1 MHQQQR
7 ENIPYIACEKLIF
20 LQKIQKFLCK
30 KCNSFCFQLLKML
43 AERLVESPHKIFW
56 SAMVFHF
63 VKKHQY
69 VQVTPPKSISES
81 QYSIA
86 SKVFFTESMLANE
99 FGII

>member
-69 VQVTPPKSISES
+69 VQVTPKK
-81 QYSIA
+81 Y
-86 SKVFFTESMLANE
+86 F
-99 FGII
+99 